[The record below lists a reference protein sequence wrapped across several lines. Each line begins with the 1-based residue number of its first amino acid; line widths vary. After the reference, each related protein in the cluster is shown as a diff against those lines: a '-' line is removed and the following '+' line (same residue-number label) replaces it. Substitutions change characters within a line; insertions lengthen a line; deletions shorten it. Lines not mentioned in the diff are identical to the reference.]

1 MHIDQEILEEAFMS
15 GKVLSWKACVALAL
29 VLTAGVGAW
38 AQDLR
43 PVVFKGTLNDF
54 TPSTVSGGPYE
65 MRGDWSLNL
74 LSSGA
79 ASFMASMTM
88 ETSDYG
94 ISDATA
100 VDPTNPLTRSPHTHY
115 INMTSGTISYDTS
128 VCPSNSPATTGPG
141 VVVTGTVSIAGNG
154 SPAPFE
160 SKGSSTLQICI
171 IGGSEVEYS
180 NLTMVFTG
188 PATTHF
194 GTQPIHGVVNK
205 VSAN

>member
-1 MHIDQEILEEAFMS
+1 MS
-15 GKVLSWKACVALAL
+15 CKVLSRTVYVALAL
-29 VLTAGVGAW
+29 ASTAGVGAL

-43 PVVFKGTLNDF
+43 PVVFKGVLNDF

-65 MRGDWSLNL
+65 MRGEWSLNL

-79 ASFMASMTM
+79 ASFTASLTM

-100 VDPTNPLTRSPHTHY
+100 VDPTNPSTRNPHTHF
-115 INMTSGTISYDTS
+115 ITMTSGTISYDTS
-128 VCPSNSPATTGPG
+128 ACPANSPATTASG
-141 VVVTGTVSIAGNG
+141 VVVTGNVNITANGN
-154 SPAPFE
+154 PAPFE
-160 SKGSSTLQICI
+160 SNGSSTIQICI
-171 IGGSEVEYS
+171 IGGSQVEYT
-180 NLTMVFTG
+180 NLTVVFTG

-194 GTQPIHGVVNK
+194 GTQPIHGVVSK

>member
-1 MHIDQEILEEAFMS
+1 MNC
-15 GKVLSWKACVALAL
+15 KVWSWTVRVGLALAL
-29 VLTAGVGAW
+29 AAGVGAL

-65 MRGDWSLNL
+65 MRGEWSLKI

-79 ASFMASMTM
+79 ASFTASMTM

-141 VVVTGTVSIAGNG
+141 VVITGPVSIAGNG

-160 SKGSSTLQICI
+160 SKGGSTAQICI

-180 NLTMVFTG
+180 NLTLVLTG

-194 GTQPIHGVVNK
+194 GTQPIHGVVSK

>member
-1 MHIDQEILEEAFMS
+1 MNS
-15 GKVLSWKACVALAL
+15 VLRWAVWAVP
-29 VLTAGVGAW
+29 VLGVTAGICAL

-43 PVVFKGTLNDF
+43 PVVFKGILNDF
-54 TPSTVSGGPYE
+54 TPSTISGGPYE
-65 MRGDWSLNL
+65 MRGEWSLNL

-79 ASFMASMTM
+79 ASFTATMTM

-115 INMTSGTISYDTS
+115 INMTSGTVSYDTS
-128 VCPSNSPATTGPG
+128 VCPSNSPATTGAG

-160 SKGSSTLQICI
+160 SKGSSTLQICL

-180 NLTMVFTG
+180 NFTMVFTG

-194 GTQPIHGVVNK
+194 GTQPIHGVVSK